1 MSKVNGFLDAQMTEP
16 MPDVA
21 RCMVIAKKEYGKS
34 LFSQISEMAKLA
46 FSPRKIQ
53 PAEYYYFRLYDDDRF
68 SFSDKKAFVGKNAQ
82 NKIFFQCN
90 AVDWLAVAHDKLM
103 FAAALEGLALPTPQI
118 YAIYHGFRTFGTAPA
133 LRSRDALTD
142 FLRTGMPYPFFSKP
156 VTGMYSVGAAA
167 VREYDAAR
175 DSLVLTSGQA
185 VPLGQCADEIAPF
198 DEDGYLFQELLKPH
212 PVIEEVCGGD
222 RISTARIIV
231 ALTGRGP
238 EILHALWKIPAGDNV
253 ADNFWRPGNML
264 GAVAVE
270 SGRVN
275 RVVRGTGPDQVEV
288 QIHPDSSKPVQGL
301 TLPDWKRLT
310 DLCLTG
316 AAAFP
321 KLRLQAWDVAMCASG
336 PVLLEMNIGGDFNL
350 PQVANGY
357 GLLDER
363 FRAFLAACNGG

>member
-1 MSKVNGFLDAQMTEP
+1 MSKATGFLDTQKTEP

-34 LFSQISEMAKLA
+34 LFSQISEMAMLA

-68 SFSDKKAFVGKNAQ
+68 SFADKRAFVGRNAQ

-90 AVDWLAVAHDKLM
+90 ALDWLAVAHDKLM
-103 FAAALEGLALPTPQI
+103 FAAALEGLALPTPEI

-133 LRSRDALTD
+133 LRGRDALTD
-142 FLRTGMPYPFFSKP
+142 FLRTGMHYPFFSKP

-175 DSLVLTSGQA
+175 DSLVLANGKAIPVQ
-185 VPLGQCADEIAPF
+185 QCADEIAPF
-198 DEDGYLFQELLKPH
+198 DKDGYLFQELLMPH
-212 PVIEEVCGGD
+212 PVIEEVCGD

-231 ALTGRGP
+231 ALTDRGP

-264 GAVAVE
+264 AAVAIE
-270 SGRVN
+270 SGRVH
-275 RVVRGTGPDQVEV
+275 RVVQGTGPDQVEV
-288 QIHPDSSKPVQGL
+288 QVHPDSSKPVQGL
-301 TLPDWKRLT
+301 ILPDWKRLT

-350 PQVANGY
+350 PQVANGC

-363 FRAFLAACNGG
+363 FRGFLAACNGG